1 MDQEISNVQA
11 LVAHQQGR
19 EDRTDKK
26 KGRRLNL
33 LRPRL
38 EAPAPNLPER
48 QPLELHLQPKLN
60 RPRTTAAD
68 DGVRGGNVGC
78 KPITAE

>member
-1 MDQEISNVQA
+1 MHQENYKHRSFT
-11 LVAHQQGR
+11 

-38 EAPAPNLPER
+38 EARPRIYPER

-60 RPRTTAAD
+60 RPRATAAD

-78 KPITAE
+78 KPIATE

>member
-19 EDRTDKK
+19 EERTDKK
-26 KGRRLNL
+26 KGRRLNP

-38 EAPAPNLPER
+38 EAQPQIYRER

-78 KPITAE
+78 KPIAAE

>member
-1 MDQEISNVQA
+1 MDQENVQA
-11 LVAHQQGR
+11 PVVHRQGR

-38 EAPAPNLPER
+38 EAQPRIYPER

-78 KPITAE
+78 KPIAAE